1 MNDEILNQLASVI
14 RERRQSSAG
23 KSYTK
28 SLLEAGVGKCAKK
41 LGEEAVETVI
51 AATSEDDE
59 ALKNEAAD
67 LLYHLLVLL
76 ESRDIELADVL
87 QVLRER
93 MGISGHD
100 EKNSRKT
107 Q

>member
-1 MNDEILNQLASVI
+1 MANDILFQLVEII
-14 RERRQSSAG
+14 KERRSSTAE

-59 ALKNEAAD
+59 ALTGEAAD
-67 LLYHLLVLL
+67 VLFHLLVLL
-76 ESRDIELADVL
+76 ESRDIALDDVL
-87 QVLRER
+87 QVLDKR
-93 MGISGHD
+93 MGISGLE
-100 EKNSRKT
+100 EKASRNK
-107 Q
+107 